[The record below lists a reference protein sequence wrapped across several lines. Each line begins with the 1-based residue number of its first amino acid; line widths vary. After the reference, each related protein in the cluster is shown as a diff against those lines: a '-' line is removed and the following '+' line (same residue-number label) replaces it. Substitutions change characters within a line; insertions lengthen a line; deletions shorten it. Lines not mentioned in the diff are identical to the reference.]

1 MEKCGADNLDSSLRF
16 YGLGQKTCS
25 EWQNYSLSITLDTV
39 YENDEA
45 LARRVRGKFTRRCH
59 TKDDVTVTWRAAV
72 SYEVTACHPDAKQLV
87 ARDLREQL

>member
-1 MEKCGADNLDSSLRF
+1 MAQAKKLVRNDR
-16 YGLGQKTCS
+16 
-25 EWQNYSLSITLDTV
+25 ITLYQLPVDTV

-59 TKDDVTVTWRAAV
+59 TKDDVTVPWRAAV